1 MRVNVRSNCDW
12 RPLYEAALLENDP
25 GKIRERIS
33 AARTAILDTIEDT
46 LTNSLPGNQRAM
58 NDALSN
64 LRRLEHLIVGV
75 SREAA

>member
-1 MRVNVRSNCDW
+1 MRVKVRSNCDW
-12 RPLYEAALLENDP
+12 RPVYEAALLENDP

-46 LTNSLPGNQRAM
+46 LTNSSPGNQRAM

-64 LRRLEHLIVGV
+64 LRTLEHLIVSV